1 MNMKELKRPR
11 AQSGAFVIARK
22 FEHALQAGIWVVLA
36 AMLTSA
42 PAARGQ
48 CIAVQ
53 FNGTVAAKQTFQKRF
68 TKGLIFRLVPEG
80 DGWSMEVRPAHDRQ
94 GIAEYS
100 YIVTPP
106 YRTSNPR
113 YIYTGWDITTLEQ
126 VLAMKKRDFAFV
138 LDRASYLRADVDL
151 RHILW
156 SAAKNQYQQGLD
168 DMSEI
173 PVGGGELT
181 ITDAKIGRDPAQAQ
195 KPWIAEM
202 AFTVKLTVP
211 SGLKI
216 VRELRK
222 SAVAAPCPK
231 PAP

>member
-1 MNMKELKRPR
+1 M
-11 AQSGAFVIARK
+11 
-22 FEHALQAGIWVVLA
+22 VLA
-36 AMLTSA
+36 TMLACA

-53 FNGTVAAKQTFQKRF
+53 FTGSVAAKQTFQKRF

-126 VLAMKKRDFAFV
+126 VLAVKKRDFAFV

-151 RHILW
+151 SHILW
-156 SAAKNQYQQGLD
+156 SAAENQYQQGLD

-181 ITDAKIGRDPAQAQ
+181 ITDAKIGRDPAQ

>member
-1 MNMKELKRPR
+1 MNAIFNRNLWGVLG
-11 AQSGAFVIARK
+11 SIAFCAAAAWGQASPQARC
-22 FEHALQAGIWVVLA
+22 V
-36 AMLTSA
+36 
-42 PAARGQ
+42 
-48 CIAVQ
+48 AVE
-53 FNGTVAAKQTFQKRF
+53 FSGTVAAKQTFAMQF
-68 TKGLIFRLVPEG
+68 TPKLIFRLVPEG
-80 DGWSMEVRPAHDRQ
+80 DGWSMEVRPTHDRQ

-151 RHILW
+151 RHMLW
-156 SAAKNQYQQGLD
+156 SAAKTQYQQGLD

-181 ITDAKIGRDPAQAQ
+181 ITNAKIGRDPAQAQ

-211 SGLKI
+211 SEMKI
-216 VRELRK
+216 ARKLRK
-222 SAVAAPCPK
+222 SAAAAPCPK